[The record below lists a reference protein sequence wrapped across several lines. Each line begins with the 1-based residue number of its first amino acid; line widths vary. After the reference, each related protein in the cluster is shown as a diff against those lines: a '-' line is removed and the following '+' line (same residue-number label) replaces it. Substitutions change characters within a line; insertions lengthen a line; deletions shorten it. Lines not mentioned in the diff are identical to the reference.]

1 MPSRTDQYIINN
13 IQIVSPDNV
22 SVLDA
27 TQTPTLTLVT
37 CYPFYFVGSAPQRY
51 IVTASKQVSGQPDE
65 SVKTSSSSTGK
76 KIAKRRKQDDFDY
89 VLEKGHARSF
99 AVEPLYRLHL
109 TAYGQVQTKTTTAT
123 AGAPTHAI
131 KVERGTVVY
140 FSGNSCVIKAEDGTL
155 RHFDN
160 VPDSVTVTV
169 DGKQLNIHQI
179 QPGMVLE
186 RQTITTT
193 TPRMIT
199 TVKTVT
205 GTVWVV
211 NPPSMV
217 ILTLEDGTNQ
227 KFTIP
232 KGQMFTVDGQ
242 QTDAF
247 GIRKGMKIDAQ
258 KIVEQPETVVSQQI
272 KRTGIAPP
280 PPPAPKADVP
290 MLVAVEAPAPA
301 PVETQ
306 PRGLPTVSKTATICR
321 WSDCLPALLRRFV
334 VRNGCS

>member
-1 MPSRTDQYIINN
+1 MNS
-13 IQIVSPDNV
+13 
-22 SVLDA
+22 
-27 TQTPTLTLVT
+27 TQ
-37 CYPFYFVGSAPQRY
+37 F
-51 IVTASKQVSGQPDE
+51 SKKVMHG
-65 SVKTSSSSTGK
+65 
-76 KIAKRRKQDDFDY
+76 
-89 VLEKGHARSF
+89 LF
-99 AVEPLYRLHL
+99 AVGALCIAFTL

-140 FSGNSCVIKAEDGTL
+140 VSGNSCVIKAEDGTL

-247 GIRKGMKIDAQ
+247 GLRKGMKIDAQ
-258 KIVEQPETVVSQQI
+258 KIVE
-272 KRTGIAPP
+272 
-280 PPPAPKADVP
+280 
-290 MLVAVEAPAPA
+290 
-301 PVETQ
+301 
-306 PRGLPTVSKTATICR
+306 
-321 WSDCLPALLRRFV
+321 
-334 VRNGCS
+334 